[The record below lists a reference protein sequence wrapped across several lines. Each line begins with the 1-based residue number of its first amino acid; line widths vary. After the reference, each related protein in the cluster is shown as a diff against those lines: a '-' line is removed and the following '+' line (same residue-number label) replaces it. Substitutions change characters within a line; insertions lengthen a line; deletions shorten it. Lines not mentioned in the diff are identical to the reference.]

1 MTALGNEGDGNHTG
15 ITDMAY
21 CGTEDG
27 KPAFAYYVA
36 SAGSA
41 YLHGVEVKLNG
52 RNDEKYRLACTDL
65 NRDGKEEMIA
75 VGSRGTVVVS
85 TAANEKTDL
94 KWTKNYKRGS
104 AGTSGLKHE
113 TSGIAIGDINGDG
126 YPEIVFLGD
135 NLVYALDR
143 SGLPIAGFPVKISR
157 GAPVYGFFSDP
168 ILVDVTGDDMPEI
181 LVPSSDGLVYA
192 FTGKGKQVTDGFP
205 IAAGSYEDM
214 DSTKVV
220 QPMSIFVANAVSDK
234 KSAGPE
240 LYALHRNNL
249 TAFRLRKASSDATES
264 DAAWTLPAGGNERT
278 GYFDA
283 SKLADVKKV
292 SAKDEISEFFMFPN
306 PVRGGKAKARFEIG
320 AAAKN
325 ATLEL
330 YDITGLCVFKAKMSD
345 AKQGRNQFENLDL
358 KDLGSDVY
366 TARLKVKFESGK
378 TKQKLYRIGV
388 VK

>member
-1 MTALGNEGDGNHTG
+1 LREGEHF
-15 ITDMAY
+15 
-21 CGTEDG
+21 
-27 KPAFAYYVA
+27 KV
-36 SAGSA
+36 
-41 YLHGVEVKLNG
+41 
-52 RNDEKYRLACTDL
+52 ACTDL
-65 NRDGKEEMIA
+65 DRDGKLEPIFL
-75 VGSRGTVVVS
+75 GSRGHVR
-85 TAANEKTDL
+85 ANYLDKMDEI
-94 KWTKNYKRGS
+94 WAREYKRGS
-104 AGTSGLKHE
+104 RGTSGLKDE

-143 SGLPIAGFPVKISR
+143 SGLPIAGFPVTISR

-168 ILVDVTGDDMPEI
+168 ILVDVNGDDTPEI

-205 IAAGSYEDM
+205 LAAGSYEDM
-214 DSTKVV
+214 DSTSVI

-234 KSAGPE
+234 KSKGPE
-240 LYALHRNNL
+240 LYALHRDGV
-249 TAFRLRKASSDATES
+249 TAFRLRKASSDAAES

-292 SAKDEISEFFMFPN
+292 SSKDEISEFFMFPN
-306 PVRGGKAKARFEIG
+306 PVRGGKAKARFEVG
-320 AAAKN
+320 ADAKN
-325 ATLEL
+325 ATIEL

-345 AKQGRNQFENLDL
+345 VKQGRNQFENLDL

-378 TKQKLYRIGV
+378 TKQKLYRVGV